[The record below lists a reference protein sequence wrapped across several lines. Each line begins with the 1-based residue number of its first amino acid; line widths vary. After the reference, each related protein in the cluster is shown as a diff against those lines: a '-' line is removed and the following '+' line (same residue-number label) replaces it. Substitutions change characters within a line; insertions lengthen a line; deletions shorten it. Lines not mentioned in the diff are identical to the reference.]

1 MNVTNQP
8 QVVGNDARQ
17 SPRGRGR
24 PRKIADP
31 NEIKTPTCRG
41 RGRGRP
47 PKVKVPGDEN
57 DQTPKRGRG
66 RPPKVKEPGT
76 EDDQTPKRG
85 RGRPIKVKEPGTE
98 DDQTPKRG
106 RGRPPKVK
114 EPGNEDDQTP
124 KRGRGRPRKE
134 IEPGSEDQKEKR
146 GRGRPQKENDP
157 LAPKE
162 YDISD
167 LFLMF
172 MEKIL
177 EKNTILVLPDAP
189 LKPLLDQIK
198 RIKGINNIKK
208 GDPIDSQVT
217 LIFNESLKAEYLK
230 VPSFRIK
237 GAEFDGRRIR

>member
-1 MNVTNQP
+1 MFSCKFRVKKNTLSFSIIGDNSTLNVTNQP

-66 RPPKVKEPGT
+66 RPPKVKEP
-76 EDDQTPKRG
+76 E
-85 RGRPIKVKEPGTE
+85 
-98 DDQTPKRG
+98 
-106 RGRPPKVK
+106 
-114 EPGNEDDQTP
+114 NEDDQTP

-146 GRGRPQKENDP
+146 DRGRPQKENDP
-157 LAPKE
+157 LAPIE